1 MINERMK
8 HYIVTIEAFE
18 ESPGGDVRLFACE
31 EHKLILSDDEE
42 LLGVCMVY
50 NGSEPLQID
59 QDS

>member
-1 MINERMK
+1 MK
-8 HYIVTIEAFE
+8 HYIVIIEAFE
-18 ESPGGDVRLFACE
+18 ESPGGDIRLFACE